1 MSGALL
7 GVVLCG
13 GQSTRMGQEKAA
25 LVHVKFDTFLHHAI
39 ARLKPLCGE
48 VVVSGKTSVV
58 HSQLTIDDAVEH
70 QGPIQGIAASLRHA
84 AEHNAEA
91 VLVTAVDMPDL
102 TTDDLKLIV
111 NAWKLI
117 PQLTVPSSGR
127 VEPLAA
133 IYPVSTLPDIE
144 ACIDRGQR
152 SLIRWIESTPHQKV
166 VLPDGA
172 CRNVNTPDDY

>member
-1 MSGALL
+1 MSGSLL

-25 LVHVKFDTFLHHAI
+25 LVHAKFDTFLEHAI
-39 ARLKPLCGE
+39 ALLEPLCRE

-58 HSQLTIDDAVEH
+58 HSKPTVFDAVGH
-70 QGPIQGIAASLRHA
+70 QGPIQGISASLRYA
-84 AEHNAEA
+84 AENNASA
-91 VLVTAVDMPDL
+91 VLVIAVDMPDL
-102 TTDDLKLIV
+102 TIDDLKQIV
-111 NAWKLI
+111 DTWKLS
-117 PQLTVPSSGR
+117 PQLTVASSGR

-133 IYPVSTLPDIE
+133 IYPVSNLLDIE

-152 SLIRWIESTPHQKV
+152 SLTRWIESTPHQKV
-166 VLPDGA
+166 VLPCGA